1 MSLRDVRLR
10 QALMGIMLGGALTA
24 AGCASTGP
32 KEIQAEPAAEAA
44 APAASAVSV
53 EYIDVVGEGDRVLI
67 GTTGPV
73 KFTVFKLSSPSRL
86 IVDMPGIDLEKVAKT
101 LAVGNDYVG
110 EITTAVYGENK
121 DIGRIVIGLREGIDH
136 EVKSSENSILVSLN
150 KGDQEAGEAGS
161 LKLASA
167 DAVIEET
174 LPETAAAP
182 AEGQA
187 EPDGPAAV
195 SEAAKAEPETIVE
208 KTAPAKK
215 ATKVTGLE
223 TASEGENTVI
233 KVLTDGLAG
242 NHNAFVLA
250 KPARIVLDVW
260 GVRNST
266 GKDARN
272 LNDKYV
278 KTVRIG
284 SYPDK
289 ARFVFDAKGEKLPP
303 HSVRVENGAIVL
315 TVGPGALQAAAP
327 APAVTAALQAKP
339 EAQKP
344 AEIAAS
350 APEIAAAPALAE
362 PLKEPEAA
370 KPEEVAASS
379 PALPAVPA
387 ISTAAEPASEKTI
400 SIKDEVKGTNI
411 DRIDYARVGDKG
423 RLTIAGASK
432 LEYRTKESKDGK
444 TIALDIKGA
453 VIPDTLVRTL
463 DASKLKTP
471 VASVSSYQDSVSPSS
486 VRVLVKL
493 KDKAAYNVQE
503 AGNSIVVDFTEAAAA
518 TDKAVQAEPA
528 APVVSETSAIS
539 QELAE
544 AKRYNGKKVNLD
556 MMDANIADVLRLL
569 AEVSGMNIIASDDV
583 KGTISLRLKNV
594 PWDQA
599 FDIIMKSKGLDSV
612 QEGNVIRVA
621 PAQRIRQEN
630 EALLAAKKAGEK
642 LEDMEIEFVA
652 VNFAN
657 ADELKD
663 QVKSVLTDRGEV
675 TTDKRTN
682 TLVIRDIRKGIDAAK
697 NVITKLDTPIPQVL
711 IEARIVEASSSFARD
726 LGIQWGVDYSAG
738 NKHQFNTLGS
748 SSSFGSWALSPDRRI
763 IGIAEEGGA
772 FPLEKKEW
780 PSRPGVSNYAVNL
793 PATGTAGPLGAFGF
807 MFGKIGANPLI
818 LDLRLTAGE
827 TQGQLKTISRPRV
840 TTLDN
845 REAKIEQG
853 ESIPF
858 ETTSAAGTATTFI
871 DANLSLTVTPH
882 ITPDGSVLM
891 RINASRNSIG
901 TFRTSGG
908 QPSINKKEATT
919 DVLVKDGETT
929 VIGGIVITDK
939 NNSERGIPF
948 LKDIP
953 VLGWLFKSKSV
964 ADTQTELLIF
974 ITPKILKEKTIG

>member
-1 MSLRDVRLR
+1 
-10 QALMGIMLGGALTA
+10 MGIMLGGALTA

-32 KEIQAEPAAEAA
+32 KDIQAEPVSEAA
-44 APAASAVSV
+44 APAASAASV

-73 KFTVFKLSSPSRL
+73 KYTVFKLSSPSRL
-86 IVDMPGIDLEKVAKT
+86 IVDMPGTDLKKVAKT

-110 EITTAVYGENK
+110 EITTAAYGENK
-121 DIGRIVIGLREGIDH
+121 DIGRIVIGLKDGVDH
-136 EVKSSENSILVSLN
+136 DVKSSENSILVSLS
-150 KGDQEAGEAGS
+150 KSGAAAAEAGT

-167 DAVIEET
+167 DAVVEET
-174 LPETAAAP
+174 LPDADAAP

-187 EPDGPAAV
+187 AQDAPAS
-195 SEAAKAEPETIVE
+195 SEAPNAEPQANAEE
-208 KTAPAKK
+208 AAPAKK

-223 TASEGENTVI
+223 TAAKGENTVI
-233 KVLTDGLAG
+233 RVLTDGMAG
-242 NHNAFVLA
+242 NHNVFVLA

-266 GKDARN
+266 GKDARS

-278 KTVRIG
+278 KAVRIG

-289 ARFVFDAKGEKLPP
+289 ARFVFDAKAEKLPP

-315 TVGPGALQAAAP
+315 TMGPGALEAAAP
-327 APAVTAALQAKP
+327 APAPVKAALQAEP
-339 EAQKP
+339 EAAKP
-344 AEIAAS
+344 VEV
-350 APEIAAAPALAE
+350 AAAPAIVAAQAPAE

-370 KPEEVAASS
+370 KPQERAASS
-379 PALPAVPA
+379 QELTPAPA
-387 ISTAAEPASEKTI
+387 ISTAAGPSSEKTI
-400 SIKDEVKGTNI
+400 SIKDEAKGTNI
-411 DRIDYARVGDKG
+411 ERIDYARVGDKG
-423 RLTIAGASK
+423 RLTIIGASK
-432 LEYRTKESKDGK
+432 LEYKTKEGRDGK
-444 TIALDIKGA
+444 TVALDIKGA
-453 VIPDTLVRTL
+453 VIPDALVRTL
-463 DASKLKTP
+463 DASRLKTP
-471 VASVSSYQDSVSPSS
+471 VASISSYQDSVSPSS

-503 AGNSIVVDFTEAAAA
+503 SGNTLVVDFSEAAAQ
-518 TDKAVQAEPA
+518 DKAAQAETDA
-528 APVVSETSAIS
+528 SPVVSETSAVS
-539 QELAE
+539 QELADS
-544 AKRYNGKKVNLD
+544 KRYNGKKVNLD

-642 LEDMEIEFVA
+642 LEDLEIEFVA
-652 VNFAN
+652 VNFAS

-682 TLVIRDIRKGIDAAK
+682 TLVIRDIRKGIDAAR
-697 NVITKLDTPIPQVL
+697 NVVTKLDTPIPQVL

-738 NKHQFNTLGS
+738 NKNQFNMLGS
-748 SSSFGSWALSPDRRI
+748 STSFGSAALSPNRNITAIVED
-763 IGIAEEGGA
+763 GGA
-772 FPLEKKEW
+772 YPIEKKEW
-780 PSRPGVSNYAVNL
+780 PARPGVSNYAVNL

-827 TQGQLKTISRPRV
+827 SQGQLKTISRPRV

-891 RINASRNSIG
+891 RIKASRNSIG

-953 VLGWLFKSKSV
+953 VLGWLFKAKSV

-974 ITPKILKEKTIG
+974 ITPKILKEKTVG

>member
-1 MSLRDVRLR
+1 
-10 QALMGIMLGGALTA
+10 MGIMLGGALTA

-32 KEIQAEPAAEAA
+32 KDIQAEPVSEAA

-73 KFTVFKLSSPSRL
+73 KYTVFKLSSPSRL
-86 IVDMPGIDLEKVAKT
+86 IVDMPGTGLEKVAKT

-110 EITTAVYGENK
+110 EITTAAYGDNK
-121 DIGRIVIGLREGIDH
+121 DIGRIVIGLKDGVGHD
-136 EVKSSENSILVSLN
+136 VKSSENSILVSLS
-150 KGDQEAGEAGS
+150 KPGGEAVEAGAIR
-161 LKLASA
+161 LASA
-167 DAVIEET
+167 DAVVEEA
-174 LPETAAAP
+174 LPDAAEP

-187 EPDGPAAV
+187 AQDAPAAIA
-195 SEAAKAEPETIVE
+195 SEAPSAEPQANA
-208 KTAPAKK
+208 APAKK

-223 TASEGENTVI
+223 TAAEGENTVI
-233 KVLTDGLAG
+233 RVLTDGMAG

-266 GKDARN
+266 GKDARS

-278 KTVRIG
+278 KAVRIG

-289 ARFVFDAKGEKLPP
+289 ARFVFDAKADKLPP
-303 HSVRVENGAIVL
+303 HSVRVEDGAIVL
-315 TVGPGALQAAAP
+315 TMGPGALQAAAP
-327 APAVTAALQAKP
+327 APATVKAALQA
-339 EAQKP
+339 
-344 AEIAAS
+344 
-350 APEIAAAPALAE
+350 
-362 PLKEPEAA
+362 EPETA
-370 KPEEVAASS
+370 KPVEAAASS

-387 ISTAAEPASEKTI
+387 ISTQDEPSSEKTI
-400 SIKDEVKGTNI
+400 SLKDEAKGTSI

-423 RLTIAGASK
+423 RLTIAGSSK
-432 LEYRTKESKDGK
+432 LEYKTREGRDGK
-444 TIALDIKGA
+444 TVALDIKGA
-453 VIPDTLVRTL
+453 VIPDALVRTL
-463 DASKLKTP
+463 DASRLKTP
-471 VASVSSYQDSVSPSS
+471 VASISSYQDSVSPSS

-493 KDKAAYNVQE
+493 RDKAAYNVQE
-503 AGNSIVVDFTEAAAA
+503 AGNSLVVDFSETAAAA
-518 TDKAVQAEPA
+518 DKAAQAEPA
-528 APVVSETSAIS
+528 APVSSETSAIS
-539 QELAE
+539 QELDKE
-544 AKRYNGKKVNLD
+544 KRYNGKKVNLD

-652 VNFAN
+652 VNFAS

-682 TLVIRDIRKGIDAAK
+682 TLVIRDIRKGIEAAK
-697 NVITKLDTPIPQVL
+697 NVVTRLDTPIPQVL

-738 NKHQFNTLGS
+738 NRNQFNTLGS
-748 SSSFGSWALSPDRRI
+748 STSFGSAALSPDRNI
-763 IGIAEEGGA
+763 TAIVEEGGA
-772 FPLEKKEW
+772 YPIEKKEW
-780 PSRPGVSNYAVNL
+780 PARPGVSNYAVNI
-793 PATGTAGPLGAFGF
+793 PATGAAGPLGAFGF

-827 TQGQLKTISRPRV
+827 SQGQLKTISRPRV

-891 RINASRNSIG
+891 KIKASRNSLG

-953 VLGWLFKSKSV
+953 VLGWLFKAKSV

-974 ITPKILKEKTIG
+974 ITPKILKEKTVG

>member
-10 QALMGIMLGGALTA
+10 QALLGIMLGGALTA

-32 KEIQAEPAAEAA
+32 KEVQPGPDQAREAA
-44 APAASAVSV
+44 APLGSAVSV

-73 KFTVFKLSSPSRL
+73 RFTVFKLSSPSRL
-86 IVDMPGIDLEKVAKT
+86 IVDMPGTDLESVPKALSVE
-101 LAVGNDYVG
+101 NDYVG
-110 EITTAVYGENK
+110 EISTAVYGENM
-121 DIGRIVIGLREGIDH
+121 DIGRIVIGLRDGVDH
-136 EVKSSENSILVSLN
+136 EVKSSENSILVSLSRL
-150 KGDQEAGEAGS
+150 GSGAEAGS

-167 DAVIEET
+167 EAVIEEA
-174 LPETAAAP
+174 LPDAPPEDAGGQASPAGPEAVVESVPLEAEPEAGDEETAP
-182 AEGQA
+182 
-187 EPDGPAAV
+187 
-195 SEAAKAEPETIVE
+195 AAKA
-208 KTAPAKK
+208 
-215 ATKVTGLE
+215 ATKVTGIE
-223 TASEGENTVI
+223 AASVGEDTVI
-233 KVLTDGLAG
+233 RVLTDGLAG
-242 NHNAFVLA
+242 NHNVFVLA

-266 GKDARN
+266 GRDARS
-272 LNDKYV
+272 LDDKYV
-278 KTVRIG
+278 NGVRIG

-289 ARFVFDAKGEKLPP
+289 ARLVFDAKGEKLPP
-303 HSVRVENGAIVL
+303 HSIRVEDGAIVL
-315 TVGPGALQAAAP
+315 TVGPGALESTASPIAAVKSEPEAADPAIAAVQAP
-327 APAVTAALQAKP
+327 AETM
-339 EAQKP
+339 
-344 AEIAAS
+344 S
-350 APEIAAAPALAE
+350 
-362 PLKEPEAA
+362 EPEAA
-370 KPEEVAASS
+370 KPLEPASPS
-379 PALPAVPA
+379 PAIEPVPAVA
-387 ISTAAEPASEKTI
+387 GAEAVAEPASDKAV
-400 SIKDEVKGTNI
+400 SIKEELKGASI
-411 DRIDYARVGDKG
+411 ERIDYARVGDKG
-423 RLTIAGASK
+423 RLTIEGSSK
-432 LEYRTKESKDGK
+432 LEYRTKEARDGR

-453 VIPDTLVRTL
+453 AIPEALVRTL
-463 DASKLKTP
+463 DASKLRTP

-493 KDKAAYNVQE
+493 KEKAAYNIQE
-503 AGNSIVVDFTEAAAA
+503 AGDSIVVDFSEI
-518 TDKAVQAEPA
+518 A
-528 APVVSETSAIS
+528 APAPANEAKAPVISAADMARA
-539 QELAE
+539 ELATG
-544 AKRYNGKKVNLD
+544 KRYNGKKVNLD
-556 MMDANIADVLRLL
+556 MMDANVADVLRLL

-583 KGTISLRLKNV
+583 SGTISLRLRDV

-642 LEDMEIEFVA
+642 LEDLEIEFVA
-652 VNFAN
+652 INFAS

-663 QVKSVLTDRGEV
+663 QVKGVLSDRGEV

-682 TLVIRDIRKGIDAAK
+682 TLVIRDIKKGIEAAK
-697 NVITKLDTPIPQVL
+697 GVVAKLDTPIPQVL

-726 LGIQWGVDYSAG
+726 LGIQWGVDYQAG
-738 NKHQFNTLGS
+738 NTHQFNTLGS
-748 SSSFGSWALSPDRRI
+748 STSFGSAALMPDRNFVAI
-763 IGIAEEGGA
+763 VEEGGA
-772 FPLEKKEW
+772 FPIEKKDW
-780 PSRPGVSNYAVNL
+780 PARPGVSNYAVNL
-793 PATGTAGPLGAFGF
+793 PATGSAGPLGAFGF
-807 MFGKIGANPLI
+807 MFGKVGANPLI

-827 TQGQLKTISRPRV
+827 SQGQLKTISRPRV

-891 RINASRNSIG
+891 KIKASRNSIG
-901 TFRTSGG
+901 TFRTAGG

-948 LKDIP
+948 LMDIP
-953 VLGWLFKSKSV
+953 VIGWLFKAKSI

-974 ITPKILKEKTIG
+974 ITPKVLKEKTIG

>member
-10 QALMGIMLGGALTA
+10 QALLGIMLGGALTA

-32 KEIQAEPAAEAA
+32 IDIQADPAPEAA
-44 APAASAVSV
+44 VPADAAVSV
-53 EYIDVVGEGDRVLI
+53 EYVDVVGEGDRVLI

-86 IVDMPGIDLEKVAKT
+86 IVDMPGIDLERVPRS
-101 LAVGNDYVG
+101 LAVDNDYVG
-110 EITTAVYGENK
+110 EISTAVYGENK
-121 DIGRIVIGLREGIDH
+121 DIGRIVIGLREGVDH
-136 EVKSSENSILVSLN
+136 EVKSSENSILVSLSRV
-150 KGDQEAGEAGS
+150 DSEAGDAVS

-167 DAVIEET
+167 DAVVEET
-174 LPETAAAP
+174 LPEAPAAP
-182 AEGQA
+182 AE
-187 EPDGPAAV
+187 P
-195 SEAAKAEPETIVE
+195 EAAISTETPQAQNETGAE
-208 KTAPAKK
+208 KTAPARK
-215 ATKVTGLE
+215 ATKVIGIE
-223 TASEGENTVI
+223 AGGDGENTVI
-233 KVLTDGLAG
+233 RVFTDGLAA

-266 GKDARN
+266 GKDART
-272 LNDKYV
+272 LSDRYV
-278 KTVRIG
+278 KAVRIG

-289 ARFVFDAKGEKLPP
+289 ARLVFDAKGEKLPP
-303 HSVRVENGAIVL
+303 HSIKAENGAIVI
-315 TVGPGALQAAAP
+315 TVGPGAMQASVLQEPVALMDAP
-327 APAVTAALQAKP
+327 KAETEAIKP
-339 EAQKP
+339 LET
-344 AEIAAS
+344 
-350 APEIAAAPALAE
+350 
-362 PLKEPEAA
+362 
-370 KPEEVAASS
+370 
-379 PALPAVPA
+379 AVPA
-387 ISTAAEPASEKTI
+387 APVDTAPVAITIVPEAVPAAPLEAVMEPAP
-400 SIKDEVKGTNI
+400 IKAVSATDALKGTGI
-411 DRIDYARVGDKG
+411 EKIDYARVGDKG
-423 RLTIAGASK
+423 RLTISGSSK
-432 LEYRTKESKDGK
+432 LEYRMKEGKDGK
-444 TIALDIKGA
+444 TLALDLKGS
-453 VIPDTLVRTL
+453 VIPDALVRTL
-463 DASKLKTP
+463 DASKLRTP
-471 VASVSSYQDSVSPSS
+471 VASISSYQDSVSPSS

-503 AGNSIVVDFTEAAAA
+503 AGNSIVVDFSEMAAPVKAA
-518 TDKAVQAEPA
+518 QAV
-528 APVVSETSAIS
+528 APVVSGADAVSEEIAYG
-539 QELAE
+539 
-544 AKRYNGKKVNLD
+544 KRYNGKKVNLD

-569 AEVSGMNIIASDDV
+569 AEVSSMNIIASDDV

-652 VNFAN
+652 INFAS

-663 QVKSVLTDRGEV
+663 QVKGVLTDRGEV

-682 TLVIRDIRKGIDAAK
+682 TLVIRDIRKGIDAAR
-697 NVITKLDTPIPQVL
+697 NVVSKLDTPIPQVL

-726 LGIQWGVDYSAG
+726 LGIQWGVDYQAG
-738 NKHQFNTLGS
+738 NTHQFNTLGS
-748 SSSFGSWALSPDRRI
+748 STSFGSAALSPDRRFGAI
-763 IGIAEEGGA
+763 VEEGGA
-772 FPLEKKEW
+772 FPIEKKDW
-780 PSRPGVSNYAVNL
+780 PARPGVSNYAVNL
-793 PATGTAGPLGAFGF
+793 PATGTAGSLGALGF
-807 MFGKIGANPLI
+807 MFGKVGANPLI

-827 TQGQLKTISRPRV
+827 SQGQLKTISRPRV

-891 RINASRNSIG
+891 KIKASRNSIG

-939 NNSERGIPF
+939 NESERGIPF

-953 VLGWLFKSKSV
+953 VLGWLFKSKSL

-974 ITPKILKEKTIG
+974 ITPKILKEKAIG